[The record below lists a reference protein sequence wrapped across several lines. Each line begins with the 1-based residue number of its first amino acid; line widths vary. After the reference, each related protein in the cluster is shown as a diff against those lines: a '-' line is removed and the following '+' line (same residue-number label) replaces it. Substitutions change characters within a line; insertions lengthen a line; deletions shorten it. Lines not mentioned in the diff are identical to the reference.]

1 MIVER
6 AIFEQQV
13 VSSLK
18 FIAACFIYYYL
29 TPRVVIPKELYEKL
43 DDKWDKVLFNL
54 VVMTGFSALVFPY
67 FVLLKMFGFMFLVMF
82 FALLKLCFVKCY
94 HRKSISLYI
103 INLYREFIYRSIRFS
118 EKWKTYFRYMTRRF
132 NRALYRF
139 VSVIDLKT
147 LATIVVLAV
156 VFVVS
161 FFPILY
167 RGFISYVEATP
178 DISQFYY
185 WFNILKKNVLIDRT
199 AGAPYMWGDPMI
211 IHTINIF
218 TNLDPLSL
226 LNIAPV
232 FYTAVMYFGVFLT
245 VRYLTKRLSG
255 LEGVKTD
262 APLFGMLVFAF
273 IMTYTYGAYFLGKD
287 FITSSPHILHF
298 KFFRVYFSNNTTFTN
313 NDYLNIFYSFWRITT
328 FLCEEHAFAF
338 LIVTLYL
345 FIKTLETKRDI
356 YLFLYGISAAI
367 TLSIH
372 AAAGVTILF
381 TFLPVFIY
389 ALLKGSVNLRFFL
402 KGSLVLFAA
411 VFLGSVWMVQFFI
424 YGLPDFIG
432 KAAPFLDVLLHT
444 KNPHATIKTT
454 DIYSVVLFVPTKA
467 VLGLLVLSV
476 IFLVAGIFKPKR
488 FAYLGYC
495 GAITI
500 GVLLMFFF
508 PNFGLP
514 QLADKKR
521 INDVLALVWALDL
534 SVLFFTLFEIPV
546 AYLFSKLKKDIYQ
559 FLSHTAILVAA
570 FFMIMCAPSH
580 SYVFSRYFYDSIYD
594 IEHKEFPYLVSE
606 IRRNFQPF
614 TYTIVAKVQ
623 QFPQVVSKGYHIN
636 IYNFLLKYKPTDK
649 YLKIPTD
656 YIFIFDENIPKK
668 FMGMNEMWYRWR
680 IDLEMAL
687 KSWIAQY
694 AATHKNIKVWFK
706 DRGVTVYL
714 IDNRKYMKLKREEQ
728 IKKEGV
734 KAIVGER

>member
-13 VSSLK
+13 VDALK
-18 FIAACFIYYYL
+18 FIAACGIYYYL
-29 TPRVVIPKELYEKL
+29 IPKLVVPKELYKKL
-43 DDKWDKVLFNL
+43 DDIWDKVLFNL
-54 VVMTGFSALVFPY
+54 VIMTGFSALIFPY
-67 FVLLKMFGFMFLVMF
+67 FVLLKVFGFMFLVMF
-82 FALLKLCFVKCY
+82 FIFMKLCFVKCY
-94 HRKSISLYI
+94 YKKPIGLYLVSI
-103 INLYREFIYRSIRFS
+103 YRGLIYRSIRFS
-118 EKWKTYFRYMTRRF
+118 EKWKTYFKYMARKL
-132 NRALYRF
+132 NRAFYRF
-139 VSVIDLKT
+139 VSAISFKT
-147 LATIVVLAV
+147 VVALFVLAV
-156 VFVVS
+156 VFTVS

-211 IHTINIF
+211 IHTVNIF

-232 FYTAVMYFGVFLT
+232 FYTAVMYFGIFLII
-245 VRYLTKRLSG
+245 RYFTKRLSG
-255 LEGVKTD
+255 LNSVKTD
-262 APLFGMLVFAF
+262 APLLGMMVFAF
-273 IMTYTYGAYFLGKD
+273 IMSYTYGSHFLGKD

-298 KFFRVYFSNNTTFTN
+298 KFFKMYFSDNATFTN
-313 NDYLNIFYSFWRITT
+313 NDFLNIFYSFWRMTT

-338 LIVTLYL
+338 LIITLYL
-345 FIKTLETKRDI
+345 FIKTLETKKDI
-356 YLFLYGISAAI
+356 YLFLYGTSAAI

-381 TFLPVFIY
+381 TFLSVLIY
-389 ALLKGSVNLRFFL
+389 AILKRNVSLKFFL
-402 KGSLVLFAA
+402 KGSLVSFAA
-411 VFLGSVWMVQFFI
+411 ALVGSVWMVQFFI

-467 VLGLLVLSV
+467 DLGLLALSV
-476 IFLVAGIFKPKR
+476 VFLIAGILKPKK
-488 FAYLGYC
+488 FTYLGYSS
-495 GAITI
+495 AITI
-500 GVLLMFFF
+500 GVFLMFFF
-508 PNFGLP
+508 PNFGFP

-521 INDVLALVWALDL
+521 INDVLAFVWALDV
-534 SVLFFTLFEIPV
+534 SVLFFTLFEVPM
-546 AYLFSKLKKDIYQ
+546 AYLLNRLKKNIYQ
-559 FLSHTAILVAA
+559 FAAHTAILAVA

-580 SYVFSRYFYDSIYD
+580 SYVFSRYFYESIYD
-594 IEHKEFPYLVSE
+594 IEHKEFPYLVAQ
-606 IRRNFQPF
+606 IRKNFQPF

-649 YLKIPTD
+649 YLKIPTN
-656 YIFIFDENIPKK
+656 YIFIFDENIPKQ
-668 FMGMNEMWYRWR
+668 FMGMDEMWYRWR
-680 IDLEMAL
+680 IDLEMDL

-694 AATHKNIKVWFK
+694 AATHKNIKLWFK
-706 DRGVTVYL
+706 DKGVSIYL
-714 IDNRKYMKLKREEQ
+714 IDNVKYMKLKRKEE

-734 KAIVGER
+734 RAIVGKR